1 MAKYLISTVETY
13 RVDTEH
19 EAVAAIEEAK
29 NDNHYMLG
37 KYSSEYK
44 EKKSK
49 GEVIDE
55 YYKVTLTKIFNDIKD
70 PITDTKITYG
80 AE

>member
-1 MAKYLISTVETY
+1 MAKFLISTIETY
-13 RVDTEH
+13 RTDTEH
-19 EAVAAIEEAK
+19 EAVAIIEEAK
-29 NDNHYMLG
+29 NDNHYTLG

-44 EKKSK
+44 ERRSK

-80 AE
+80 E